1 MNFRNPIYTAN
12 NWILCEIDHPVYGW
26 IPFLADPL
34 DTGAEFDVADLYDRM
49 TRSSSIQPYVPVPEV
64 VIIPDL
70 SFPQLLIGL
79 VTEQWITEADGDAW
93 LTGTLPS
100 AVLGVISSLPS
111 EMQFPA
117 KARALRPSVVVRA
130 DPLVAALAAYEG
142 KTPEELDEFFLTYSQ
157 V

>member
-1 MNFRNPIYTAN
+1 MNFRSAKYIVN
-12 NWILCEIDHPVYGW
+12 NWIDCEIDHPTLGW
-26 IPFLADPL
+26 IPFTADPL
-34 DTGAEFDVADLYDRM
+34 DTGAEFDVAELYDRM
-49 TRSSSIQPYVPVPEV
+49 TRSPSIQPYVPVPEV

-79 VTEQWITEADGDAW
+79 VAEQWITEVDGDAW
-93 LTGTLPS
+93 LAGTLPT
-100 AVLGVISSLPS
+100 AVLEVISSLPS

-117 KARALRPSVVVRA
+117 KARALRPSMIVRA

>member
-12 NWILCEIDHPVYGW
+12 NWIMCEIDHPVYGW
-26 IPFLADPL
+26 IPFAADPL
-34 DTGAEFDVADLYDRM
+34 DTGAEFDVAELYDRM
-49 TRSSSIQPYVPVPEV
+49 SRSPSIQPYVPVPEV

-79 VTEQWITEADGDAW
+79 VAEQWITEADGEAW
-93 LTGTLPS
+93 LAGTLPS
-100 AVLGVISSLPS
+100 AVLEVISSLPT

-117 KARALRPSVVVRA
+117 KVRALRPSMIVRA